1 MDVADYNPAYDGR
14 MIFLPNLSQL
24 CAGDIILTCAVESR
38 DRRAHALAQRV
49 TEATGSIFS
58 HALICTSPPTF
69 AEAGSE
75 GVSAQSLLTCFVHS
89 LENVRV
95 LRYPDKYVAGK
106 AAALAQLGIG
116 REYSFRQAMQSVSKD
131 DSIVVKISD
140 NGTFCS
146 AFVGQAFV
154 TAGAEEFT
162 ATPIERTT
170 PGTLECMGCLI
181 DVTDRVF
188 RPALAPRNVE
198 RMNALDGDRVPTP
211 SSPQTEIFNRYSKA
225 VLPLADRLVNDFPEA
240 RLERQ
245 TTYFGMLNL
254 ILAADR
260 VCPDIPQPRQEH
272 FSKAIGELDGALA
285 EQQADGAIEQVLAEI
300 QESDDRQ
307 IQRDL
312 KETFSATP
320 DIDVITM
327 RDYYETRRTAVSAR
341 QRALDSMRIGRD
353 RSAIEYHCKVQE
365 ESIRNSTQSLKAM
378 QEILRRLGHP
388 VD

>member
-1 MDVADYNPAYDGR
+1 MDVADYNPDYDGR
-14 MIFLPNLSQL
+14 TVFLPNLSQL
-24 CAGDIILTCAVESR
+24 CAGDIVLTCAVESR
-38 DRRAHALAQRV
+38 DRRARAIDQRV
-49 TEATGSIFS
+49 REATGSVFS
-58 HALICTSPPTF
+58 HAMICTSPPTF

-75 GVSAQSLLTCFVHS
+75 GVSAQSLLTCFVHA

-95 LRYPDKYVAGK
+95 LRYPNQYVAGK

-116 REYSFRQAMQSVSKD
+116 REYSFRQAMQSVSTD
-131 DSIVVKISD
+131 DAIVVKIND

-154 TAGAEEFT
+154 NAGAEEFM

-170 PGTLECMGCLI
+170 PSTLDSMGCLI
-181 DVTDRVF
+181 DVTERVF
-188 RPALAPRNVE
+188 RRALAPRNVE
-198 RMNALDGDRVPTP
+198 QMNALDGDRAPTP

-260 VCPDIPQPRQEH
+260 ACPDIPHLRQEH
-272 FSKAIGELDGALA
+272 FSRAIDELDTALA
-285 EQQADGAIEQVLAEI
+285 AQQADGAIGQVFLEI

-312 KETFSATP
+312 KETFSAAP

-327 RDYYETRRTAVSAR
+327 RDYCETQRKAVAAR
-341 QRALDSMRIGRD
+341 QHALDSMRIGRD

-365 ESIRNSTQSLKAM
+365 EIIRNSTRSLKVM